1 MSSNY
6 ENRANYQYSK
16 NPHSYLATAS
26 WQPFDYRLVNQRI
39 EDERRRKMIQLQ
51 EEERLKLIFV
61 VRTLEP
67 DRKNPNS
74 KKQTRREFL

>member
-1 MSSNY
+1 
-6 ENRANYQYSK
+6 
-16 NPHSYLATAS
+16 
-26 WQPFDYRLVNQRI
+26 
-39 EDERRRKMIQLQ
+39 MIQLQ

-74 KKQTRREFL
+74 KKQTRREFLQMSETEYFAP

>member
-1 MSSNY
+1 
-6 ENRANYQYSK
+6 
-16 NPHSYLATAS
+16 
-26 WQPFDYRLVNQRI
+26 
-39 EDERRRKMIQLQ
+39 MIQLQ

-74 KKQTRREFL
+74 KKQTRREFLQMSETEYFAPSNLQVARDLHQQFA